1 MTEIKKAAVFG
12 AGVMGAGIAAQV
24 ANAGVP
30 VVLLDIAAE
39 NGGNRSA
46 IAEGAVEKL
55 LKTDPAPLMHKRNAR
70 LITTGNIDDD
80 MELIADCDWIVEAI
94 IERVDL
100 KQGLYKKI
108 QAARKPGS
116 IVSSNTSTIP
126 LTRLTEGMA
135 EDFQSDF
142 LITHF
147 FNPPRYLRLLEVVA
161 GDHTRADAVDTVT
174 RFADFR
180 LGKTIVPC
188 KDTPGFI
195 ANRIG
200 IYWLQCGV
208 VRAMDEGLSIEEADA
223 VMGRP
228 AGIPKTGVFGL
239 LDMVGLDLMPHVL
252 GGMAEALPEGDPFHE
267 VFREPELIKRMIDDG
282 YTGRKGKGGFYRL
295 KPDAAEKIKEAVDLK
310 TGEYRTAEKPKLE
323 SVSAAKKGGLKALVS
338 DTGKTG
344 RYAWWVLSRTLSYA
358 ARLVPE
364 ISDDIT
370 GVDDAMRLGYNWKFG
385 PFELID
391 QLGSGWF
398 AERLKEDG
406 MEVPKLLEVAA
417 GRPFYRTEGGQL
429 QFLGPNGEYRDV
441 VRPDGVLLLAD
452 IKRRQK
458 PVAKNMSASLWD
470 IGDGV
475 LCLEFHSKMNS
486 LNPFVLAMIEK
497 AIRLVPGG
505 YKALVVYNEGS
516 NFSVG
521 ANIGILLVA
530 MKLRAWFAVRY
541 LIRRGQ
547 DVYKALK
554 YAPFPVVGAPSGMA
568 LGGGCEILLHCDA
581 VQAHAETYTGLV
593 EAGVGIVPGW
603 GGCKEML
610 VRGWSDPGRRGG
622 PMPPVIKAFETI
634 AMATVAKSAAE
645 ARDIL
650 VLRPEDAITMNR
662 DRLLADAKA
671 KALAL
676 AENYTPPEEPEISL
690 PGKTA
695 RAAMSMAV
703 DGFRLSG
710 KATPHDVTVGKAL
723 AGVLSGGD
731 TDITETVSEDGLL
744 ALERKAFVA
753 LSRTPATIARVSHML
768 KTGKPLRN

>member
-39 NGGNRSA
+39 DGGNRSA

-80 MELIADCDWIVEAI
+80 MGLIADCDWIIEAI

-126 LTRLTEGMA
+126 LARLTEGMA

-147 FNPPRYLRLLEVVA
+147 FNPPRYLRLLELVT
-161 GDHTRADAVDTVT
+161 GERTRAHAVETIT

-252 GGMAEALPEGDPFHE
+252 GGMAEALPEQDPFHE
-267 VFREPELIKRMIDDG
+267 VFREPELIKRMIADG

-295 KPDAAEKIKEAVDLK
+295 KPDAEEKIKEAIDLG
-310 TGEYRTAEKPKLE
+310 TGEYRTAQKPKLK
-323 SVSAAKKGGLKALVS
+323 SLAKAKKGGLKAMLEHG
-338 DTGKTG
+338 DKTAN
-344 RYAWWVLSRTLSYA
+344 YAWWVLARTLSYA

-364 ISDDIT
+364 ISDDIV

-391 QLGSGWF
+391 QLGTDWF
-398 AERLKEDG
+398 AERLRDDG
-406 MEVPKLLEVAA
+406 LPVPKLLEMAN

-429 QFLGPNGEYRDV
+429 QFLGLDGDYRDV
-441 VRPDGVLLLAD
+441 VRPEGVLLLAD
-452 IKRRQK
+452 IKRRRK
-458 PVAKNMSASLWD
+458 PVMKNRSASLWD

-475 LCLEFHSKMNS
+475 LCLEFHSKMNIIDH
-486 LNPFVLAMIEK
+486 PIIELMSE
-497 AIRLVPGG
+497 ALDEVERNFEGLVIGNH
-505 YKALVVYNEGS
+505 AD

-521 ANIGILLVA
+521 ANLVLMLERA
-530 MKLRAWFAVRY
+530 RRKNWEALDEKICAFQNANMRLRFSP
-541 LIRRGQ
+541 
-547 DVYKALK
+547 K
-554 YAPFPVVGAPSGMA
+554 PVVAAPAGMA
-568 LGGGCEILLHCDA
+568 FGGGCEIVLGADGVCA
-581 VQAHAETYTGLV
+581 AAETYIGLV
-593 EAGVGIVPGW
+593 ELRVGLIPGAGGT
-603 GGCKEML
+603 KEMA
-610 VRGWSDPGRRGG
+610 VRSSAHDYSGQATALAFPYLKR
-622 PMPPVIKAFETI
+622 AFETI
-634 AMATVAKSAAE
+634 AYSKVSESGEHAKE
-645 ARDIL
+645 LGYLRDTDRVSI
-650 VLRPEDAITMNR
+650 NR
-662 DRLLADAKA
+662 AHHLHNAKQ
-671 KALAL
+671 
-676 AENYTPPEEPEISL
+676 
-690 PGKTA
+690 
-695 RAAMSMAV
+695 M
-703 DGFRLSG
+703 
-710 KATPHDVTVGKAL
+710 
-723 AGVLSGGD
+723 VLSM
-731 TDITETVSEDGLL
+731 
-744 ALERKAFVA
+744 
-753 LSRTPATIARVSHML
+753 LS
-768 KTGKPLRN
+768 N